1 MDKHGQ
7 WSNISITLLLLLIGL
22 SSCSPKEEH
31 RILVIHSYE
40 ETYGGYPDYNE
51 MISRQFEKKNIKADI
66 RTLYLDCEN
75 YLEKQELERMFHLL
89 DSVSVDWK
97 PEVIIVNEDQA
108 TYSLLKC
115 GAPLVKEVPVIFGG
129 VNYPNWKLISQYP
142 NVTGFHDKIDFK
154 RNIAIAK
161 KIFGNAISLF
171 TVLDSTF
178 LDNQIKQDAREQ
190 LRGSK
195 VIGFIDSIKTVR
207 TPKQELQIK
216 LKEGYTHFLAVSARV
231 SGKNDVSLMWIL
243 NRNYRERCYIQLKR
257 DFTTENF
264 GNVCMNPCLTVINEG
279 FGYGEKL
286 IGGYLTTLPVQ
297 VEEEVNAA
305 VSI

>member
-264 GNVCMNPCLTVINEG
+264 GNACMI
-279 FGYGEKL
+279 
-286 IGGYLTTLPVQ
+286 PV
-297 VEEEVNAA
+297 
-305 VSI
+305 